1 MATSIDDALGIHP
14 KALSTAQRRT
24 EILGANLANADT
36 PNYKARDIDFEGAM
50 RAELGRQQG
59 LQMTR
64 TNAGHQ
70 GPRGAAS
77 GDIQYRVPNQPSI
90 DGNTV
95 DAAEEQT
102 RFAEN
107 TMRYMASLDFVEGTF
122 EKLKKAVRGQ

>member
-14 KALSTAQRRT
+14 KALSLAQRRT
-24 EILGANLANADT
+24 EILSANLANADT

-50 RAELGRQQG
+50 RAEMGRQKG

-64 TNAGHQ
+64 TNAGHL
-70 GPRGAAS
+70 GSHGTDSGA
-77 GDIQYRVPNQPSI
+77 IQYRVPNQPSI

-107 TMRYMASLDFVEGTF
+107 SMRYMASLDFVEGTF
-122 EKLKKAVRGQ
+122 QKLKKAVRGQ

>member
-1 MATSIDDALGIHP
+1 MASRIDDALGIHP
-14 KALSTAQRRT
+14 QALRVAQQRT

-50 RAELGRQQG
+50 RAELGRQDG
-59 LQMTR
+59 LQMSR
-64 TNAGHQ
+64 TSPGHS
-70 GPRGAAS
+70 GPRGAEP
-77 GDIQYRVPNQPSI
+77 GDIQYRVPFQPSI

-107 TMRYMASLDFVEGTF
+107 TMRYMASLEFVESNF
-122 EKLKKAVRGQ
+122 QKLKKAVRGQ